1 MTWTAYLPGR
11 TVADPRSDIKSGTR
25 IEQYKISDQAVYFP
39 RKKYLL
45 LSDIRRTWIQDST
58 MNLVGTCGKGLPVFV
73 VRLDHGDEKKVNLM
87 LEKKEHAEEMIRL
100 ICEKNPS
107 VVVEQWSRQAQLDGT
122 APK

>member
-1 MTWTAYLPGR
+1 
-11 TVADPRSDIKSGTR
+11 
-25 IEQYKISDQAVYFP
+25 
-39 RKKYLL
+39 
-45 LSDIRRTWIQDST
+45 
-58 MNLVGTCGKGLPVFV
+58 
-73 VRLDHGDEKKVNLM
+73 M